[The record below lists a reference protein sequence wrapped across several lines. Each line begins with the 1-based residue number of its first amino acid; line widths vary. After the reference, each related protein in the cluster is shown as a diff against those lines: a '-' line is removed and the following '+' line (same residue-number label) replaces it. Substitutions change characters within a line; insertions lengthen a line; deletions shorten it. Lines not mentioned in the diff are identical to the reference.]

1 MATYPKS
8 RAGVPLKLSEHDPA
22 SKARTDKVS
31 IPLAH
36 IVEQAEAGVKMTI
49 QLIVDRSGARELGD
63 ALRGERRIAVDLEA
77 AGFHRYS
84 DQVCLLQ
91 VSTAEKTFVV
101 DALAVDPSDALR
113 TPFESPDVR
122 ILVHGGDYDLRLL
135 DRDLHLH
142 PVNLFDT
149 QVAAALLGEPSIGL
163 ASLLEKYFQ
172 VYLSKKYQRADW
184 AQRPI
189 PGEMLKYAA
198 SDTQHLHK
206 LTNLLTERLE
216 SLGRLTWAEEESMRL
231 ASHRWSDPGEVDP
244 VTKITGARHM
254 RPREIALIREACL
267 WRDEIARRLDRALF
281 RVVGDAVLLKI
292 VQERPKNKS
301 GLAKVDGFSTK
312 LAERSGT
319 DLLQRLEVIDRLED
333 KHLAGYPRTNI
344 SGSTRPTPELEE
356 AANRLKAV
364 RNRKSAELGIERGL
378 LMSNA
383 LLLEIARNHPR
394 TERELQ
400 LVDGVRR
407 WQVEA
412 LAGEI
417 LAAL

>member
-1 MATYPKS
+1 MWSTSVWNRLTPIFLFSSGSNKNRQRS
-8 RAGVPLKLSEHDPA
+8 F
-22 SKARTDKVS
+22 
-31 IPLAH
+31 PLAH

-49 QLIVDRSGARELGD
+49 QLIVDQNGTEKLAD
-63 ALRGERRIAVDLEA
+63 ALQGKRRIAVDLEA

-91 VSTAEKTFVV
+91 LSTADETFVV
-101 DALAVDPSDALR
+101 DTLAVDPSDVLR

-163 ASLLEKYFQ
+163 ASLLEKCFQ
-172 VYLSKKYQRADW
+172 VHLSKKYQRADW

-189 PGEMLKYAA
+189 PQEMLEYAA

-206 LTNLLTERLE
+206 LTDLLTERLE
-216 SLGRLTWAEEESMRL
+216 SLGRLTWAEEESTRL
-231 ASHRWSDPGEVDP
+231 ASRRWSDPGEVDP
-244 VTKITGARHM
+244 VTKIKGARYM
-254 RPREIALIREACL
+254 EPREIALIRETCL

-281 RVVGDAVLLKI
+281 RVAGDAVLLKV

-301 GLAKVDGFSTK
+301 DLAKIGGFSTQ
-312 LAERSGT
+312 LAQRSGT
-319 DLLQRLEVIDRLED
+319 DLLQRLDVIDRLED
-333 KHLAGYPRTNI
+333 KHLVGYPRTNL
-344 SGSTRPTPELEE
+344 SGTRRPTPELEE
-356 AANRLKAV
+356 AVNRLKAV

-383 LLLEIARNHPR
+383 LLLEIARSHPR

-400 LVDGVRR
+400 VVDGVRR
-407 WQVEA
+407 WQVETVA
-412 LAGEI
+412 TEI